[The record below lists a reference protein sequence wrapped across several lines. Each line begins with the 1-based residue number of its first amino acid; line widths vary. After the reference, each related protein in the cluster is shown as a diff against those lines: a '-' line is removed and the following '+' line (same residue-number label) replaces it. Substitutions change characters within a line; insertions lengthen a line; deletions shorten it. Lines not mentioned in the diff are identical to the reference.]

1 MLQFFRRAL
10 GDILANR
17 FLNTVT
23 VITIALSVLIIGV
36 FALFFINAD
45 ALMDSWKKGIRIMA
59 YLDSAT
65 PEQKISE
72 IKASVERIKG
82 IESVRF
88 ISKKEALEQ
97 LKSQMTH
104 QSSLFENLKE
114 NPLPDAFE
122 IQMAELS
129 RNREDFEAAASR
141 IAALPSVQEVE
152 YGQKWLERFSD
163 MLNLFKAAGYAMGGL
178 FFLAAVFFVA
188 NTIRLVIYSRRD
200 EIEIMRLVGASES
213 FIKDP
218 FYIQSLIQG
227 AIGGMIGTG
236 ALFAVFRFVTGE
248 WRLEIGNWKLETASN
263 FNFLFSNFHLRFLPS
278 EVLAGILLGSM
289 FVGWL
294 GCYLSLKQFLK
305 L

>member
-10 GDILANR
+10 GDILGNR
-17 FLNTVT
+17 FLNAVT
-23 VITIALSVLIIGV
+23 VITVALSVLMIGV
-36 FALFFINAD
+36 FVLFFINAD
-45 ALMDSWKKGIRIMA
+45 ALMDSWTKGIRIMA
-59 YLDSAT
+59 YLDSGT
-65 PEQKISE
+65 PEEKISE
-72 IKASVERIKG
+72 IKASIERIKG
-82 IESVRF
+82 IETVRF
-88 ISKKEALEQ
+88 ISKKEAIEQ
-97 LKSQMTH
+97 LKNQMTH
-104 QSSLFENLKE
+104 QASLFENLKE

-129 RNREDFEAAASR
+129 RNREDFDEAARQIS
-141 IAALPSVQEVE
+141 ALPSVEEVE

-163 MLNLFKAAGYAMGGL
+163 MLNLFKASGYAMGGL

-227 AIGGMIGTG
+227 ALGGLIGLG
-236 ALFAVFRFVTGE
+236 ALLAVFRFVTGE
-248 WRLEIGNWKLETASN
+248 WRLGIGNWKLETASN
-263 FNFLFSNFHLRFLPS
+263 FNFLLSNFQLRFLPS
-278 EVLAGILLGSM
+278 EIIAGILLGSM
-289 FVGWL
+289 FVGWA